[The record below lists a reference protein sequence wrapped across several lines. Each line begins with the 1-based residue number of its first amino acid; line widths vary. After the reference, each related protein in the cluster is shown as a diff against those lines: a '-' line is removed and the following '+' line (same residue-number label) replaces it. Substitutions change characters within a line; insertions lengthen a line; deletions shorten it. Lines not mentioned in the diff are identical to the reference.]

1 MSQVIETGSILLYSS
16 NAAPPEY
23 LLCDGLSY
31 STTTYA
37 NLFAIIGNT
46 YGATGANFNVPNLNG
61 YFPIMGSSMGP
72 SIGSTGGVQSI
83 QLTNNNLPSHTHAE
97 GSLSIGNH
105 THSLNF
111 GDNTGNTK
119 YVYDTDPSS
128 NSYEGSG
135 LYVNAN
141 NSNTLPSTTT
151 DATIDLNGTVN
162 TNTTNSSAINVIN
175 KYIVLT
181 YIIKT

>member
-16 NAAPPEY
+16 NTAPSEY

-37 NLFAIIGNT
+37 NLFNIIRYK
-46 YGATGANFNVPNLNG
+46 YGGTGANFNVPDLNG
-61 YFPIMGSSMGP
+61 YFPIMGP

-83 QLTNNNLPSHTHAE
+83 QLNNNNLPSHTHAE
-97 GSLSIGNH
+97 GNLSIGNH

-111 GDNTGNTK
+111 GDNTGNTN
-119 YVYDTDPSS
+119 YVYDTSSS
-128 NSYEGSG
+128 NNSYAGSG